1 MSNRTIGKMTLE
13 CKGAFTCQLVIH
25 YKAPGRSDWSATSR
39 SDKVSA
45 GKSVTWYPMEH
56 GVPAGSLVQLEAI
69 VNAGNDKKASE
80 QFLYQPGDLSSV
92 SYQITGT
99 TLINSLKGPDYTH
112 VDRNTLSK
120 RGLVT
125 LRNEGAFVC
134 KVCFCWF
141 DSVGKLQETGNS
153 RDLPVLQTDLVD
165 PGDLGVPN
173 GSVCFL
179 KVIVVAGS
187 DRSSP
192 VMFIYRKGGLDG
204 YAYTIKGT
212 TLDGKL
218 SDPRPILNTAAWM
231 GNLDKSVRIIDTKI
245 PASHDASAYPV
256 MSITGIAAVVGGA
269 YTQDG
274 NYAEQL
280 RAGSRYFDMRCK
292 WSIGGSGKKQ
302 IYLKHGKAVFDTLEN
317 VLKDEIV
324 PFVRDRDEV
333 IFLDIDQ
340 QKEDGL
346 DKAILDMLLKYIPE
360 SWIATAHLNPNGTFR
375 AGATWQALAGKKFV
389 IAWESDET
397 FGRPWLTHRNRLRES
412 PYDAFDDKPPEA
424 IVQFLDKAERAWN
437 PNDTSARMFVAQA
450 INTPKVSP
458 IQQPAILDEMAKDFL
473 NGWIKKHWPNEKINV
488 VFRDFFTRD
497 YNRDA
502 IEHLIRLNRFV
513 PQ

>member
-1 MSNRTIGKMTLE
+1 MSNRTIGKVTLK
-13 CKGAFTCQLVIH
+13 CGGAFTCQLVIH
-25 YKAPGRSDWSATSR
+25 YKAPGRSDWSSTSR

-56 GVPAGSLVQLEAI
+56 GVPAGSLVVLEAI
-69 VNAGNDKKASE
+69 VNAGKDKKASE

-92 SYQITGT
+92 SYEITGT

-112 VDRNTLSK
+112 VDKNALSK

-153 RDLPVLQTDLVD
+153 RALPDQQTDLVD
-165 PGDLGVPN
+165 PGELGVPD

-179 KVIVVAGS
+179 KVIVVAGH

-192 VMFIYRKGGLDG
+192 TMFVYRKGGLEG
-204 YAYTIKGT
+204 YGYTINGT

-231 GNLDKSVRIIDTKI
+231 SNLDKSLKIIDTKI

-256 MSITGIAAVVGGA
+256 ASITAVAAGVGGA
-269 YTQDG
+269 YTQGGD
-274 NYAEQL
+274 YAAQL
-280 RAGSRYFDMRCK
+280 RAGSRYFDVRCV
-292 WSIGGSGKKQ
+292 WSIGGGGEHQ
-302 IYLKHGKAVFDTLEN
+302 IYLKHSIVTFDTLEN
-317 VLKDEIV
+317 VLKDQIV
-324 PFVRDRDEV
+324 PFIKDRDEV
-333 IFLDIDQ
+333 IFLDIDFEV
-340 QKEDGL
+340 KNDL
-346 DKAILDMLLKYIPE
+346 DKRILDMLLKYIPE
-360 SWIATAHLNPNGTFR
+360 SWIATAHLTADGSFR
-375 AGATWQALAGKKFV
+375 PETTWQHLAGKKFV
-389 IAWESDET
+389 IAWTCDNRH
-397 FGRPWLTHRNRLRES
+397 GKAWLTSSAKLRTSES
-412 PYDAFDDKPPEA
+412 KGFSDMSPKE
-424 IVQFLDKAERAWN
+424 IVAALDGYERMW
-437 PNDTSARMFVAQA
+437 DRKKMFVAQV
-450 INTPKVSP
+450 IKTPDNSFLTPPVK
-458 IQQPAILDEMAKDFL
+458 LDEKAKDEL
-473 NGWIKKHWPNEKINV
+473 NGWIKKHKPNDKINV
-488 VFRDFFTRD
+488 VFRDFFTRE